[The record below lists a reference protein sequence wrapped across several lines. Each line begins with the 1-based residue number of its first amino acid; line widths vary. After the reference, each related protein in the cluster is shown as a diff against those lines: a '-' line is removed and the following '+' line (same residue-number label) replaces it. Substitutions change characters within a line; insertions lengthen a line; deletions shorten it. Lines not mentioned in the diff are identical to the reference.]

1 MFPQLT
7 KEYEQLPKEM
17 GLTVTLN
24 SINIVNESD
33 LLMLLSEYQ
42 TPVIL

>member
-17 GLTVTLN
+17 GLTVTVN
-24 SINIVNESD
+24 SINVVNELD

-42 TPVIL
+42 MPVTL